1 MRRFTVSQLH
11 ATCGVSPAPSLTGS
25 VPWWKPSTP
34 PTPAAVH
41 AAMQDTGSSLAF
53 WALVAFTAILLL
65 SPQAWLP
72 ALKVIRIAFLAAGV
86 AMAAH
91 VVERTVHRQSI
102 TPLSPEIG
110 IALTLVGWAVL
121 TLPLSLWPGGSVR
134 VLTDH
139 YLKAMAFFWLL
150 GTIVTST
157 DKLRTMAW
165 ALVLCSIPLALT
177 GIGNYL
183 SGDVLTTGV
192 RGFYR
197 IAGYVG
203 GSGLTGNPNDLA
215 LMLNLIVPL
224 AAVLAVI
231 SRGTARL
238 AAIGALL
245 LAVAAIVLTF
255 SRAGFMTL
263 AASFVMF
270 LAILVRRKAPA
281 PAIALLLIAICVPPL
296 LPEGYVERLS
306 TITNIDAD
314 ATGSAQGRWRDLQA
328 ATAVIARSPL
338 IGVGIG
344 QDILAMNAQRG
355 DDWTQVHNAYLEYGV
370 DLGVPGLVLFIW
382 LHLLCY
388 RTARAVERRA
398 TQDPAHRNL
407 AMLAAGVQISLVAFF
422 VAAMFHPIAYQF
434 YFFSI
439 AGLAVALR
447 NIWRAERAPL
457 PLAGAVS

>member
-1 MRRFTVSQLH
+1 VSHLE
-11 ATCGVSPAPSLTGS
+11 AT
-25 VPWWKPSTP
+25 WWKPPSP
-34 PTPAAVH
+34 KQPSGARAAV
-41 AAMQDTGSSLAF
+41 AAASGSSLAF

-72 ALKVIRIAFLAAGV
+72 ALKVIRIAFLAAGF
-86 AMAAH
+86 AMTAH
-91 VVERTVHRQSI
+91 VVERTIHRQPI

-110 IALTLVGWAVL
+110 IALVLVGWAVL
-121 TLPLSLWPGGSVR
+121 TLPLSVWPGGSVR

-139 YLKAMAFFWLL
+139 YLKAVAFFWLL
-150 GTIVTST
+150 GTIITST
-157 DKLRTMAW
+157 ERLRILAW
-165 ALVLCSIPLALT
+165 TLALCSIPLALT
-177 GIGNYL
+177 AVWNYL
-183 SGDVLTTGV
+183 SGDVLSTGV

-197 IAGYVG
+197 IEGYMG
-203 GSGLTGNPNDLA
+203 GSGLAGNPNDLA

-224 AAVLAVI
+224 AGVLVFI
-231 SRGTARL
+231 SRGMARVI
-238 AAIGALL
+238 AIFALC

-263 AASFVMF
+263 AASFVML
-270 LAILVRRKAPA
+270 LAVLVRRKAPGA
-281 PAIALLLIAICVPPL
+281 AFGLLLLVLCVPPL
-296 LPEGYVERLS
+296 LPQGYVERLG
-306 TITNIDAD
+306 TITNIEAD

-328 ATAVIARSPL
+328 AAEVVAKNPI

-355 DDWTQVHNAYLEYGV
+355 DDWTQVHNAYLEYAV
-370 DLGVPGLVLFIW
+370 DLGIPGVFLFAW

-388 RTARAVERRA
+388 RTARAVEKRA
-398 TQDPAHRNL
+398 SRDPAQRSL

-439 AGLAVALR
+439 GGLAVALR
-447 NIWRAERAPL
+447 NIWRAEARLGAGPGTDAWTDAGTDR
-457 PLAGAVS
+457 LALARSTS